1 MLLLTPVGLHY
12 TRCPLSCP
20 VRVRVWLWVWAWTC
34 VALSA
39 AQGIGAGQGTILQD
53 FPIAAEENFYS
64 FNPDGTYTFS
74 YDTGGGEHQSF
85 RIEMRD
91 ASGRVSGRF
100 GYVDPAG
107 ALRITEYQ
115 ADSSGYRASIEVYH
129 QVSLAPPTP
138 LIVGPLPKEPTTLPD
153 PPADPPQP
161 PVMHPVGPAPF
172 FPPQQP
178 VLIIGPLPK
187 PLQPESAEDDQ
198 DPPDLNEDSLFTV
211 SSNPLIPAVFP
222 KTPLGDASPG
232 DLLNTAQGTEG
243 ISILQGNFTDIPQQ
257 SSSDPEISPNST
269 VIDILQVS
277 YDGNLEVSRN
287 STVTASRTPT
297 ENTNQHRESLDV
309 AVWDAGQTGASSN
322 SQHFPQKPQL
332 LLTQNGSPVTL
343 QEHKDINPTMTN
355 HERKVAIT
363 VPGVTVHAK
372 QGNPVSDSDVN
383 SYTNSDLLQPSP
395 TSTIIST
402 VSRLAERGAKSESAT
417 AATSS
422 PMFMTKRNDDPR
434 SQSRRFRNL
443 PPVPPTPSQTYL
455 PVGAP
460 RHQYPTAP
468 LLQLPQD
475 SNSYPT

>member
-1 MLLLTPVGLHY
+1 MCSSSHQHY

-20 VRVRVWLWVWAWTC
+20 VRIGVWLWAWAWTC
-34 VALSA
+34 VVLSA
-39 AQGIGAGQGTILQD
+39 AQGTGAGQGTILQD

-138 LIVGPLPKEPTTLPD
+138 LIVGPVPKEPTVLPD
-153 PPADPPQP
+153 PPADPPKP
-161 PVMHPVGPAPF
+161 RVMHPVGPAPF

-187 PLQPESAEDDQ
+187 PLQPESAEDDH
-198 DPPDLNEDSLFTV
+198 DPPDLNEDSLLTV
-211 SSNPLIPAVFP
+211 PSDPLIPAVFP
-222 KTPLGDASPG
+222 KSPLGDASPG
-232 DLLNTAQGTEG
+232 DLFNSPLETEG
-243 ISILQGNFTDIPQQ
+243 ISILQGNFTDIPQL
-257 SSSDPEISPNST
+257 SSDDLEDSPNSNVT
-269 VIDILQVS
+269 DTLQVS
-277 YDGNLEVSRN
+277 YD
-287 STVTASRTPT
+287 
-297 ENTNQHRESLDV
+297 
-309 AVWDAGQTGASSN
+309 
-322 SQHFPQKPQL
+322 
-332 LLTQNGSPVTL
+332 
-343 QEHKDINPTMTN
+343 
-355 HERKVAIT
+355 
-363 VPGVTVHAK
+363 
-372 QGNPVSDSDVN
+372 
-383 SYTNSDLLQPSP
+383 
-395 TSTIIST
+395 
-402 VSRLAERGAKSESAT
+402 ERGAKSESKVAE
-417 AATSS
+417 TSL
-422 PMFMTKRNDDPR
+422 PVFMTKKNDDSR

-443 PPVPPTPSQTYL
+443 PPIPPTPLLTYL

-468 LLQLPQD
+468 LLQLPQEA
-475 SNSYPT
+475 NSYPA